1 MQEEKCNVMIKKEF
15 VAPYAEQI
23 KKSGMR
29 KMKVVNTREYVGML
43 KELTEEGKEVSMM
56 IFGSSMAPFLI
67 HARDMIYFKKP
78 DRELKKGDM
87 VFFQRRDEAYVM
99 HRIHHINK
107 EGKLFII
114 GDAQVDMEGPIDKE
128 QVFAIITK
136 VKRKGKWITP
146 GDFWWEFFEHIWL
159 HLIPFRRFLM
169 KLYGI

>member
-1 MQEEKCNVMIKKEF
+1 MKRNTDFMLRDIAGEVILVPTGAATQQFNGMITLNEVAAFIWKNLDESKSKE
-15 VAPYAEQI
+15 
-23 KKSGMR
+23 
-29 KMKVVNTREYVGML
+29 
-43 KELTEEGKEVSMM
+43 
-56 IFGSSMAPFLI
+56 
-67 HARDMIYFKKP
+67 
-78 DRELKKGDM
+78 ELKAGDM

-136 VKRKGKWITP
+136 VKRKGKWIAP

-169 KLYGI
+169 KLYGIRR